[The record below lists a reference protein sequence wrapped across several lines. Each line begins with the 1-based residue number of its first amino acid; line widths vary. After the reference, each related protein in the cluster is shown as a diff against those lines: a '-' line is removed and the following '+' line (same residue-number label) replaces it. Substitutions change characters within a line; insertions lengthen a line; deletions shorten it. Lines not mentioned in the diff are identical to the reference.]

1 MNPNANTL
9 ITFTISDLVEGTD
22 YDAYCALDDLVSDKI
37 DFYTSRVINST
48 IATEITGK
56 SVKLVTTFDAAANV
70 RCVVLDAGSDTPSTT
85 QIFNGQDATGTSAAR
100 LSPSAAMSTAGTP
113 FVVDY
118 SNLSPGQPYD
128 AYCVQT
134 PSLAADKVS
143 FTTNSVID
151 QPTIVE
157 NFGTSVTISTKFST
171 AGLIGCV
178 VIASGASPPTASAIL
193 DRSVTDPKG
202 DFPTK
207 TYTNANVQHQILY
220 TRLVPGIDYD
230 AYCEMDGV
238 LSNVLSFT
246 AKPLVKEDP
255 VEVRNT
261 GNVVKYK
268 VTFTSTGDVKCE
280 LRDYSTPSPP
290 SRPADATIFTS
301 NSQPA

>member
-1 MNPNANTL
+1 
-9 ITFTISDLVEGTD
+9 
-22 YDAYCALDDLVSDKI
+22 
-37 DFYTSRVINST
+37 
-48 IATEITGK
+48 
-56 SVKLVTTFDAAANV
+56 
-70 RCVVLDAGSDTPSTT
+70 
-85 QIFNGQDATGTSAAR
+85 
-100 LSPSAAMSTAGTP
+100 MSTAGTP

-157 NFGTSVTISTKFST
+157 NFGTSVTISKFST

-268 VTFTSTGDVKCE
+268 VTFTSTGDVK
-280 LRDYSTPSPP
+280 
-290 SRPADATIFTS
+290 
-301 NSQPA
+301 